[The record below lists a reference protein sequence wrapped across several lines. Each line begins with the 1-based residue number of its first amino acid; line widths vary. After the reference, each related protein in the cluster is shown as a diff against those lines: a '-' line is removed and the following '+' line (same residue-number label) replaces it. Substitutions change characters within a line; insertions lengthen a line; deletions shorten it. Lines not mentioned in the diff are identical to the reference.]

1 LKTIYWILWPGFM
14 VAVVAT
20 GFMIAA
26 VNAHDLSF
34 AGAPLVL
41 SRLGVYTLGFL
52 VLWALAAASSLT
64 TCILQRSGDD
74 INRSLF
80 G

>member
-1 LKTIYWILWPGFM
+1 MKTIYWILWPGFM

-20 GFMIAA
+20 GFIIATMDA
-26 VNAHDLSF
+26 DELSF
-34 AGAPLVL
+34 AGTPLVL
-41 SRLGVYTLGFL
+41 SRLGVYSLGFL
-52 VLWALAAASSLT
+52 VLWGLAAASSLT